1 MTIIGLKYLKGIRFA
16 IIDHKIPKVVYC
28 DIDMR
33 YKNTGMIGGKKLK
46 CSIVILERRIGC
58 S

>member
-33 YKNTGMIGGKKLK
+33 YKNTGMIGGKK
-46 CSIVILERRIGC
+46 
-58 S
+58 